1 MISVVISAYNEEKN
15 IAACIES
22 VEGLAA
28 EIIVVDNSSTDATAL
43 IAKKSGAKVYHQENN
58 PKKIDLQKNYGFEK
72 ATEDWVLSLDA
83 DERVTQ
89 KLAQEIK
96 SVLLREDNTAAYFI
110 PRKNIIFGK
119 WIRNSIWW
127 PDYQWRL
134 FKKGKGKFLKASVH
148 KQIEVKGETKYMNE
162 PLTHYNYDSV
172 SEYISRMNN
181 IYTEVEADTFMS
193 EGKKLHWTAAIKMP
207 ASDFMKTYFFQK
219 GYRDGLHG
227 LILSSLQA
235 FYMFLVFAKIWE
247 RQGFY
252 ERDSGD
258 VLVGVG
264 RELNNLSKDTT
275 FWILKAMQEN
285 TRNPFKKAV
294 YIFSRKI
301 NKI

>member
-22 VEGLAA
+22 VENLAD
-28 EIIVVDNSSTDATAL
+28 EIIVVDNMSTDATAL
-43 IAKKSGAKVYHQENN
+43 IAKKSGAKVYSQENN

-72 ATEDWVLSLDA
+72 ATEEWILSLDA

-89 KLAQEIK
+89 KLSQEIK
-96 SVLLREDNTAAYFI
+96 NVLQHEDNTNAYLI

-127 PDYQWRL
+127 PDYQLRL

-148 KQIEVKGETKYMNE
+148 KQLEVKGETKYMNE
-162 PLTHYNYDSV
+162 PITHYNYDSISQYV
-172 SEYISRMNN
+172 SRMNN
-181 IYTEVEADTFMS
+181 IYTEIEADTFMS
-193 EGKKLHWTAAIKMP
+193 EGKKLHWTEAIRMP

-252 ERDSGD
+252 ERDSRD
-258 VLVGVG
+258 VLEGVG
-264 RELNNLSKDTT
+264 RELHVLSKDAT
-275 FWILKAMQEN
+275 FWMLKAMQEN
-285 TRNPFKKAV
+285 TRNPFKKAI
-294 YIFSRKI
+294 YICARKL

>member
-22 VEGLAA
+22 VESLAS
-28 EIIVVDNSSTDATAL
+28 EVIVVDNSSKDATAM
-43 IAKKSGAKVYHQENN
+43 IAKKSGAKVYTQENN
-58 PKKIDLQKNYGFEK
+58 PKKIDLQKNYGFDK
-72 ATEDWVLSLDA
+72 ANGEWILSLDA

-89 KLAQEIK
+89 KLSQEIK
-96 SVLLREDNTAAYFI
+96 NILQQEDNVNGYLI

-127 PDYQWRL
+127 PDYQMRL

-148 KQIEVKGETKYMNE
+148 KQIEIKGETRYMSE

-172 SEYISRMNN
+172 SQYVSRMNN
-181 IYTEVEADTFMS
+181 IYTEIEADTFMS
-193 EGKKLHWTAAIKMP
+193 EGKKLHWTAAIQMP
-207 ASDFMKTYFFQK
+207 ISDFMKTYFFQK

-227 LILSSLQA
+227 LILSGLQA

-252 ERDSGD
+252 DKDSRD
-258 VLVGVG
+258 VLEGVDQEMKIL
-264 RELNNLSKDTT
+264 RKNAT
-275 FWILKAMQEN
+275 FWMLKTMQEN
-285 TRNPFKKAV
+285 TKNPFKKAI
-294 YIFSRKI
+294 YIFARKI
-301 NKI
+301 NKT